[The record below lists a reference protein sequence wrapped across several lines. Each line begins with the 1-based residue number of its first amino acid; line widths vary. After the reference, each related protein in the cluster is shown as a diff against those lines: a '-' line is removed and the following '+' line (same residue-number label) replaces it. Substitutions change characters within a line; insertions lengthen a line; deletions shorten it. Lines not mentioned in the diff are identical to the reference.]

1 MRTPI
6 GIWCGRFALVA
17 IASLLAAKSLLV
29 AQDETE
35 PDSPQAITVS
45 KAEIPVDH
53 LQVILRPLTKDELEI
68 ELRGWL
74 DRLSAKIREVGE
86 TELKLMALAE
96 DESGDELKEQM
107 LALRTEETAIAER
120 ARTVLDALKA
130 KGGDVQTAEQFIN
143 AVSYISETTDA
154 TSYRAAVV
162 AEVTN
167 WAKRDDGGRLWVK
180 RVLVALIVLFIFW
193 VISKFAGRITA
204 KA

>member
-35 PDSPQAITVS
+35 PDPPQAITVS
-45 KAEIPVDH
+45 EAEIPVDH

-107 LALRTEETAIAER
+107 LALRTEETAITER